1 MDLLKDL
8 VQITEAQK
16 AVDLARQEF
25 LLLEQK
31 QALYFLEVK
40 AAAELLTNAGIETSV
55 RNIAEFAN
63 LFDKEVDAA
72 VSWFEKKAPGKLPF
86 QMNHQSAPRSDL
98 DVLMAGL
105 AWLANRRLTRTKGR
119 TTPPLDRSVL
129 GVQKVMQLTGLGRVR
144 ILELAEQEQAAI
156 LKQFP
161 DFKMAWINDDASV
174 VQKNAKNQL
183 PETKIKL
190 IRQAIEEIAQGRIG
204 TVTAEQL
211 SKWKKGAIGLDVRA
225 IDHYLQTRLELKD
238 LDKYRAVGSHYRET
252 DKDREA
258 AYMRRRSS

>member
-8 VQITEAQK
+8 VQISEAQK
-16 AVDLARQEF
+16 AAELERQEF
-25 LLLEQK
+25 LLMEQK

-40 AAAELLTNAGIETSV
+40 ACAELLTNAGIETSV

-63 LFDKEVDAA
+63 LFDKEVEAA
-72 VSWFEKKAPGKLPF
+72 VTWFEKKAPGKLPF
-86 QMNHQSAPRSDL
+86 AMNAKASPRSDL
-98 DVLMAGL
+98 DVLIAGL
-105 AWLANRRLTRTKGR
+105 AWLANRRLSRTQGR
-119 TTPPLDRSVL
+119 KTPPLDRSVL

-161 DFKMAWINDDASV
+161 DYKAAWLNDDASV
-174 VQKNAKNQL
+174 IQKNAKNQL

-190 IRQAIEEIAQGRIG
+190 IRQAVEEIAQGRHG
-204 TVTAEQL
+204 QVTAEQL
-211 SKWKKGAIGLDVRA
+211 AKWKNGAIGLDKRG
-225 IDHYLQTRLELKD
+225 IDHYLQTRPELRD
-238 LDKYRAVGSHYRET
+238 LDKYRALGTHVGVT

-258 AYMRRRSS
+258 AYLRSRAQ

>member
-8 VQITEAQK
+8 VQISEAQK
-16 AVDLARQEF
+16 AAELERQEF
-25 LLLEQK
+25 LLMEQK

-40 AAAELLTNAGIETSV
+40 ACAELLTNAGIETSV

-63 LFDKEVDAA
+63 LFDKEVEAA
-72 VSWFEKKAPGKLPF
+72 VTWFEKKAPGKLPF
-86 QMNHQSAPRSDL
+86 AMNAKASPRSDL
-98 DVLMAGL
+98 DVLIAGL
-105 AWLANRRLTRTKGR
+105 AWLANRRLSRTQGR
-119 TTPPLDRSVL
+119 KTPPLDRSVL

-161 DFKMAWINDDASV
+161 DYKAAWINDDASV
-174 VQKNAKNQL
+174 IQKNAKNQL

-190 IRQAIEEIAQGRIG
+190 IRQAVEEIAQGRHG
-204 TVTAEQL
+204 QVTAEQL
-211 SKWKKGAIGLDVRA
+211 AKWKNGAIGLDKRG
-225 IDHYLQTRLELKD
+225 IDHYLQTRPELRD
-238 LDKYRAVGSHYRET
+238 LDKYRALGTHVGVT

-258 AYMRRRSS
+258 AYLRSRAQ

>member
-8 VQITEAQK
+8 VEISEAQK
-16 AVDLARQEF
+16 AADLERQEF
-25 LLLEQK
+25 LLMEQK

-63 LFDKEVDAA
+63 LFDKEVEAA
-72 VSWFEKKAPGKLPF
+72 VAWFEKKAPGKLPF
-86 QMNHQSAPRSDL
+86 QMNHQAAPRSDL
-98 DVLMAGL
+98 DQLLAGL
-105 AWLANRRLTRTKGR
+105 SWLANRRLSRTQGR
-119 TTPPLDRSVL
+119 KTPPLDRSVL

-156 LKQFP
+156 MKQFP

-174 VQKNAKNQL
+174 TTKNAKNQH

-190 IRQAIEEIAQGRIG
+190 IRQAVEEIAKGQIG
-204 TVTAEQL
+204 KVTAEQL
-211 SKWKKGAIGLDVRA
+211 ARWKNGAIGLDYRM
-225 IDHYLQTRLELKD
+225 INKYLSEHPDLRD
-238 LDKYRAVGSHYRET
+238 LDKYRAIGKVIGVS

-258 AYMRRRSS
+258 AYMRSRSS